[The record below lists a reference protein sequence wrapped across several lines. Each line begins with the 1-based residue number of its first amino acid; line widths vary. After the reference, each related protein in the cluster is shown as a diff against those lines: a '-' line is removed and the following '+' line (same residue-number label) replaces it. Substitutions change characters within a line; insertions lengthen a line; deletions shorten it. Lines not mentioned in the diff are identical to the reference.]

1 MSWRNGLL
9 NALATAS
16 YWCPLTSPPP
26 LTSSLI
32 QSCLSCKGAASFVGN
47 IRDLLCVSIS
57 ACRCRRTDIQ
67 NESLAHEAV
76 PSRTGAGLIPGFH
89 QKFKVSLISVAPMFA
104 GLRWAAFGYLENVGS
119 QFLSLRH
126 YQILEYLIRSAAGS
140 GPVISAPCHG
150 PFARPAP
157 VQRRLITAEGIARGC
172 CVGDTLVLHGSV
184 QCDRSHRPAN
194 RFGRIEC

>member
-1 MSWRNGLL
+1 M

-16 YWCPLTSPPP
+16 YWYLPTSPPP

-104 GLRWAAFGYLENVGS
+104 GLRWAAFGYTGECWIPVPLAPPLLDSRISLPTGRWKWAGHFGSLPWALRTVGTGAAS
-119 QFLSLRH
+119 SDNGRRHCAWMLRGRH
-126 YQILEYLIRSAAGS
+126 SRVAWERAVRSISSASKQIWE
-140 GPVISAPCHG
+140 
-150 PFARPAP
+150 
-157 VQRRLITAEGIARGC
+157 
-172 CVGDTLVLHGSV
+172 D
-184 QCDRSHRPAN
+184 
-194 RFGRIEC
+194 